1 MEVSCWALGCL
12 GFSLHTLSLPDS
24 SQSRALN
31 ITNALKHATCASSES
46 PHPWDGAPSTPH
58 ASRARTSL
66 PAPAVTSGA
75 SVPNPHCPLASVP
88 VTRGFFPG
96 RPQLSQRLP
105 PQQTCLLQG
114 QPDRGSLGLSPFP
127 SASAPRDPFRIP
139 QHAKLSLGQDRPSAC
154 SSFSYRWPVSLLSIP
169 QVLVSWHLLRRPS
182 PTTSRKH
189 APCYLLHSFIF

>member
-1 MEVSCWALGCL
+1 LEVSCWALGCL
-12 GFSLHTLSLPDS
+12 GFCLHTLSLPDS

-31 ITNALKHATCASSES
+31 ITNALKHPTCASSES

-96 RPQLSQRLP
+96 RPQLSQRPP
-105 PQQTCLLQG
+105 PQQT
-114 QPDRGSLGLSPFP
+114 RGVWDSPLPLRFSP
-127 SASAPRDPFRIP
+127 KGPFSDSSTRQALP
-139 QHAKLSLGQDRPSAC
+139 GARP
-154 SSFSYRWPVSLLSIP
+154 
-169 QVLVSWHLLRRPS
+169 
-182 PTTSRKH
+182 
-189 APCYLLHSFIF
+189 APCLQLFLLPLACFPPFHPSSPGPVTSSGGLPRPPHVSTCPVICCTLSSSSTHCDL